1 MSLSGFE
8 VEVQQVGNTGLET
21 EEMTLNMGPQH
32 PSTHGVLRFVI
43 KADGEV
49 MREAIPDVGYLHRSI
64 EKISEKVGYHG
75 FMPYTDRVDY
85 VAAMFCNQGW
95 SMVCEKLGGIV
106 VPKRGEYCRLIAA
119 ELNRISSHLLY
130 LGTMILDIGA
140 MTPFFHTFREREKIN
155 DLLEELCGA
164 RLTYNYMRIG
174 GVAWDLPPNFAE
186 HTLAFLDQLEP
197 YLDEHNDL
205 ISYNKIYVER
215 LANIAPVTP
224 EVAINYNL
232 VGPNLR
238 ASGVQYDVRRDEPY
252 SVYPELEFN
261 VPVGTG
267 EMGTV
272 GDCFDRYM
280 LRVREIKESVRIVR
294 QCFKQLPDGP
304 VIAKVPRKFKPPA
317 GDVYL
322 RVESARGDMG
332 WYAVSDGS
340 EFPYRCKIR
349 TGSFSAMS
357 IIDRLSPGL
366 MIADLVAVIASLDI
380 VAPEVDR

>member
-1 MSLSGFE
+1 MGLSGFE
-8 VEVQQVGNTGLET
+8 VEIQRENEAGLET

-95 SMVCEKLGGIV
+95 GMVCEKMAGIE
-106 VPKRGEYCRLIAA
+106 VPKRGEYCRVIAA
-119 ELNRISSHLLY
+119 EFNRIASHLLSV
-130 LGTMILDIGA
+130 GTMILDIGA
-140 MTPFFHTFREREKIN
+140 ATPFFHAIREREVIN

-174 GVAWDLPPNFAE
+174 GVAWDLPPGFAE
-186 HTLAFLDQLEP
+186 RCVVFLDNFELMLKEF
-197 YLDEHNDL
+197 EDL
-205 ISYNKIYVER
+205 ITWNKIYVER
-215 LANIAPVTP
+215 LADVAIVPR
-224 EVAINYNL
+224 EMAINYNL

-238 ASGVQYDVRRDEPY
+238 ASGVDYDVRRDEPY
-252 SVYPELEFN
+252 SVYPALEFK
-261 VPVGTG
+261 VPVGSG
-267 EMGTV
+267 EVGTT
-272 GDCFDRYM
+272 GDCFDRYI
-280 LRVREIKESVRIVR
+280 VRIREMTESVKILR
-294 QCFKQLPDGP
+294 QCFAQIPEGP

-317 GDVYL
+317 GEAYI

-340 EFPYRCKIR
+340 EFPYRCHVR
-349 TGSFSAMS
+349 TGSFAAMS
-357 IIDRLSPGL
+357 IIDALSPGL

>member
-8 VEVQQVGNTGLET
+8 VEVQRVGREGFET

-32 PSTHGVLRFVI
+32 PSTHGVLRFIV

-85 VAAMFCNQGW
+85 IAAMFCNQGW
-95 SMVCEKLGGIV
+95 GMVCEKLAGIE
-106 VPKRGEYCRLIAA
+106 VPKRGEYCRVIAA
-119 ELNRISSHLLY
+119 ELNRIASHLISV
-130 LGTMILDIGA
+130 GTMVLDIGA
-140 MTPFFHTFREREKIN
+140 TTPFFHAIREREKIN

-174 GVAWDLPPNFAE
+174 GVAWDLPPGFVE
-186 HTLAFLDQLEP
+186 RTLEWIDYFEP
-197 YLDEHNDL
+197 ALQEYHDL
-205 ISYNKIYVER
+205 ITYNTIYVAR
-215 LANIAPVTP
+215 IADVATIPAQ
-224 EVAINYNL
+224 VAINYNL

-238 ASGVQYDVRRDEPY
+238 ASGVKYDVRRDEPY
-252 SVYPELEFN
+252 SIYPELDFD

-267 EMGTV
+267 EVGAV
-272 GDCFDRYM
+272 GDSFDRYM
-280 LRVREIKESVRIVR
+280 VRMKEMQESCKILR
-294 QCFKQLPDGP
+294 QCFKQIPEGP
-304 VIAKVPRKFKPPA
+304 VVAKVPRKFKPPKA
-317 GDVYL
+317 DAYI

-332 WYAVSDGS
+332 WFCMSDGT
-340 EFPYRCKIR
+340 EFPYRTHVR

-357 IIDRLSPGL
+357 IIDYLSRGL
-366 MIADLVAVIASLDI
+366 MLADLVAVIASLDI

>member
-1 MSLSGFE
+1 MSLAGFE
-8 VEVQQVGNTGLET
+8 VEVPRTGSNGMET
-21 EEMTLNMGPQH
+21 AEMTLNMGPQH
-32 PSTHGVLRFVI
+32 PSTHGVLRFVV

-95 SMVCEKLGGIV
+95 GMVCEKLADIE
-106 VPKRGEYCRLIAA
+106 VPKRGEYCRVIAA
-119 ELNRISSHLLY
+119 EFNRIASHLLSV
-130 LGTMILDIGA
+130 GTMILDIGA
-140 MTPFFHTFREREKIN
+140 TTPFFHAFREREIIN

-174 GVAWDLPPNFAE
+174 GVAWDLSPGFAE
-186 HTLAFLDQLEP
+186 KSIAFLDNFEP
-197 YLDEHNDL
+197 MLAEFNDL
-205 ISYNKIYVER
+205 ITYNTIYVAR
-215 LANIAPVTP
+215 VANVAAISP
-224 EVAINYNL
+224 EMAINYNL

-238 ASGVQYDVRRDEPY
+238 ASGVKFDVRRDEPY
-252 SVYPELEFN
+252 SVYPELDFDI
-261 VPVGTG
+261 PVGRG
-267 EMGTV
+267 EMGTL
-272 GDCFDRYM
+272 GDCFDRY
-280 LRVREIKESVRIVR
+280 IVRIHEMTESCRILR
-294 QCFKQLPDGP
+294 QCFKQIPDGP

-317 GDVYL
+317 GDAYI

-340 EFPYRCKIR
+340 EFPYRCKVR
-349 TGSFSAMS
+349 TGSFAAMS
-357 IIDRLSPGL
+357 IIDRISSGL